1 MQHIYYYLST
11 FHRKNNKFKLDIFVT
26 SAVIVGPTDIALVKI
41 AAFYSTC
48 AQLLTVTL
56 RLNVQPSIETGNG
69 TGEHHLGRQ
78 AIPVVV
84 EGPPGKEPLS
94 NPWL

>member
-1 MQHIYYYLST
+1 MCASYVQHIYYYLST

-56 RLNVQPSIETGNG
+56 RYVTDHLNSYALLSGPYPRGV
-69 TGEHHLGRQ
+69 LG
-78 AIPVVV
+78 
-84 EGPPGKEPLS
+84 G
-94 NPWL
+94 